1 MATLTIPCREN
12 SPHFDHDQVSESQ
25 QIFSSNYKVLI
36 KGREQNLNRYQDTPP
51 PSPETN
57 RIQSKSPE
65 RNRDESSTE
74 SDSDDESDDESVK
87 SLPGKIS

>member
-1 MATLTIPCREN
+1 M
-12 SPHFDHDQVSESQ
+12 
-25 QIFSSNYKVLI
+25 
-36 KGREQNLNRYQDTPP
+36 NRYQDTPP

-65 RNRDESSTE
+65 RNRDESSAE

-87 SLPGKIS
+87 SLPGKISL